1 MPTAKSNQIA
11 CEDLYYY
18 IVALNTL
25 EQGTAVLQNGCNVL
39 KFACSFCRFS
49 FEQRHSSWPTMGSDI
64 RNVSAQ
70 TRVGTYLVYL

>member
-39 KFACSFCRFS
+39 KLSLI
-49 FEQRHSSWPTMGSDI
+49 HI
-64 RNVSAQ
+64 
-70 TRVGTYLVYL
+70 